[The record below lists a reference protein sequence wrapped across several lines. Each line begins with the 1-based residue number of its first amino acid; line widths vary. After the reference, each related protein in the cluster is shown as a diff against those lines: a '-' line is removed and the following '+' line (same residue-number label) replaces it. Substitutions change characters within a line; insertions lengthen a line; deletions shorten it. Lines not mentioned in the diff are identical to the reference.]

1 MSKNAELEDLARE
14 MSAMPQALRDAS
26 FETAGEAVILAR
38 MVNGLSAESWREAS
52 RAYSLEKWHAFPI
65 AGDSAVCGL
74 AWAGENALAI
84 SPFREVRG
92 ALTFAMFSKLL
103 GRELSRINRN
113 GGCLTLVGACLTER
127 RRLVTALGEGTA
139 ARLEAIL
146 GLTILS
152 MLDDCDSLGIL
163 RQGQYICSLPGI
175 GQLAARS
182 FAEKCRD
189 AFEDAARPFFPTGGI
204 SAGQS
209 AGCSI
214 GIVNILQGEKATAG
228 VLLKRVKA
236 ALELALSRDGGHIYQ
251 EAALTPLENTTLVQS
266 SEKRFLF
273 FGGDPS

>member
-1 MSKNAELEDLARE
+1 MSKNAELEDLSRE
-14 MSAMPQALRDAS
+14 IAEMPQALRDAA
-26 FETAGEAVILAR
+26 FESGGEAVILAR
-38 MVNGLSAESWREAS
+38 MVNGLSTESWREAS

-65 AGDSAVCGL
+65 AGEDAACL
-74 AWAGENALAI
+74 PAWNGGNALSV

-103 GRELSRINRN
+103 GRELTRINRN
-113 GGCLTLVGACLTER
+113 GGCLTLIGACLTER
-127 RRLVTALGEGTA
+127 RRLETALGEGTA
-139 ARLEAIL
+139 ARLEAML

-152 MLDDCDSLGIL
+152 MLEDCDSLGVL
-163 RQGQYICSLPGI
+163 RQGQFICSLPGI
-175 GQLAARS
+175 GQLAARN

-214 GIVNILQGEKATAG
+214 GIVNILQGEKATAA

-236 ALELALSRDGGHIYQ
+236 ALELALSRDEGHIYQ
-251 EAALTPLENTTLVQS
+251 ETALTPLENTTLVQS